1 MFLQTKK
8 NLNVYRICRMF
19 WSKIRLGITP
29 HGNNRNKDFCVSLS
43 LIKRIRDQR
52 REFNSTVVV
61 TNKQVQILRTVLL
74 HPRWHRFEGDV
85 YFDLVF
91 YFYFLIL
98 FLKLTS
104 EWFKEYNVLC
114 KLTLIIYIGK
124 TGCNTSILFSS
135 SKFTF

>member
-1 MFLQTKK
+1 MLLQTKK

-98 FLKLTS
+98 FYVSFFITFIFIPFKLLLYNIILKMECTKIDHYRRS
-104 EWFKEYNVLC
+104 TKYV
-114 KLTLIIYIGK
+114 
-124 TGCNTSILFSS
+124 
-135 SKFTF
+135 